1 MYGVGSYF
9 LSKNLTETP
18 ALIFIPTVFC
28 LLIYWAIQFVCII
41 QSLIGNALG
50 LLIGS
55 MFSDPKVA
63 SSFVPVTRFS
73 PTLLFTIFNS
83 LFSFQ

>member
-1 MYGVGSYF
+1 V
-9 LSKNLTETP
+9 
-18 ALIFIPTVFC
+18 
-28 LLIYWAIQFVCII
+28 I

-63 SSFVPVTRFS
+63 SSFVPVRCF
-73 PTLLFTIFNS
+73 
-83 LFSFQ
+83 